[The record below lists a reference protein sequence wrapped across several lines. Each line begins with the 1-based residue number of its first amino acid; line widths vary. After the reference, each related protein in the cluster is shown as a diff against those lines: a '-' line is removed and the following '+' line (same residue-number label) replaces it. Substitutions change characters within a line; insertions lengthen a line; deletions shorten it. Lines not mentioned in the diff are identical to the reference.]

1 LYSAG
6 SAGAVLGAVW
16 LGGRK
21 RLRRRGLLAYGST
34 ALSGLCILAV
44 GVAPLAQSSLSW
56 IVAAAGIFI
65 VGLCASVFGLVWTN
79 TMQEMVP
86 RASLG
91 RVTSID
97 ALGSFVLLPIG
108 FGLAGWATDR
118 VGPPWVFILSGAITA
133 VLALAACLHPTIR
146 NLD

>member
-1 LYSAG
+1 M
-6 SAGAVLGAVW
+6 LGAVW

-34 ALSGLCILAV
+34 ALSGLGILAI
-44 GVAPLAQSSLSW
+44 GLAPLTP
-56 IVAAAGIFI
+56 VAAAGIFI

-79 TMQEMVP
+79 TLQEMVP

-118 VGPPWVFILSGAITA
+118 LGPPWVFILSGAITA
-133 VLALAACLHPTIR
+133 GLALAACLHPAIR